1 MTAFPLWLQTM
12 NHMVR
17 VKVLTLGSCQTGKS
31 CLVKRYCE
39 RRFVPKYLPT
49 IGIDYGVTRLTV
61 DNVEARVHI
70 FDTSGRRL
78 FADVRC
84 EFYAGMA
91 AVLLVYDVTDRTS
104 FSALDD
110 WLLELGWQGAE
121 GAAGNH
127 HQQQPLLV
135 VAANKTD
142 LTPREVGAEEGERWA
157 ARRGAPH
164 FTVSAS
170 SGAGVQR
177 LFEEFFQRAVR
188 SAAGSRHREAAPPVP
203 APGGA
208 SIACWLR
215 RIFSA
220 PNDWDK
226 LGLRPGYTKEEVNKA
241 YKTLAVML
249 HPDKNS
255 SPEAAEAFRIITN
268 VRNNLLKTFASS

>member
-1 MTAFPLWLQTM
+1 MA
-12 NHMVR
+12 R

-91 AVLLVYDVTDRTS
+91 AVLLVYDVTDRSS

-110 WLLELGWQGAE
+110 WLLELGWQ
-121 GAAGNH
+121 AGKP
-127 HQQQPLLV
+127 PLLL

-142 LTPREVGAEEGERWA
+142 LTPREVSAEEGERWA
-157 ARRGAPH
+157 ARLGAAH
-164 FTVSAS
+164 FQVSAS
-170 SGAGVQR
+170 SGAGVQT
-177 LFEEFFQRAVR
+177 LFEQFFQMAVQ
-188 SAAGSRHREAAPPVP
+188 SAAGCRHREVAAPCPP
-203 APGGA
+203 PGGA
-208 SIACWLR
+208 SLASWLR
-215 RIFSA
+215 RIFNA

-255 SPEAAEAFRIITN
+255 SPEAAEAFRIVTN
-268 VRNNLLKTFASS
+268 VRTNLLKTFASS